1 MGNKKRTI
9 LPEESLTF
17 LDYFKLPF
25 STEDVLEYF
34 GYDKQNAILE
44 WPQSTEVL
52 QFFEMLQTQ
61 INDHL
66 IHISLENE
74 ITRREFLI
82 APIMSH
88 IRRLTH
94 SKLRSEYWFE
104 YNHQLKGSFD
114 YYLRRKNDLLIVEA
128 KTLI

>member
-17 LDYFKLPF
+17 LGYFKLPF

-44 WPQSTEVL
+44 LPQSTAVL
-52 QFFEMLQTQ
+52 QFVEMLQTQ

-66 IHISLENE
+66 IHISLEN
-74 ITRREFLI
+74 
-82 APIMSH
+82 
-88 IRRLTH
+88 
-94 SKLRSEYWFE
+94 
-104 YNHQLKGSFD
+104 
-114 YYLRRKNDLLIVEA
+114 
-128 KTLI
+128 